1 MLGYVRNSNYGYI
14 CVVLL
19 LQVML
24 TSHALLLFLFL
35 FSNYS
40 KKEQMNRVVQT
51 LGLQPVFLDQIYFC
65 HLGI

>member
-1 MLGYVRNSNYGYI
+1 MLGYVRNSNHGYI
-14 CVVLL
+14 CVLLL

-40 KKEQMNRVVQT
+40 KKEQMNRVVQKASWIKST
-51 LGLQPVFLDQIYFC
+51 SAT
-65 HLGI
+65 